1 MAWPVAKLGDV
12 CQTGSGGTP
21 LRSNKDYYEG
31 GSIPWLMSGE
41 VGQGEIHSVRQ
52 CITQL
57 GLANSA
63 AKIFPKE
70 TVVIAMYGATAGQVG
85 LLKCE
90 SATNQAVCGILP
102 NSRFNAKFLYYYFL
116 SRQTHMIAQATGNA
130 QPNISQVK
138 IKNIDVPLAP
148 LPEQRRI
155 VSILDEAFAGLEA
168 MRANAEKNLQNARDL
183 SASYSDSVFSEQ
195 TSWTEANLD
204 EVVAADCSLSYGIVQ
219 PGNEVPDGLPI
230 VRPTDLVSRTIE
242 LDGLKRINP
251 ALAASYQRTMLQAGD
266 LLLCVRGTTGTVAV
280 ASKSLTG
287 ANVTRGI
294 VPIRFD
300 PKKVLADFGYHLL
313 RCDYVQTQI
322 RAKTYGAAL
331 MQINIKDL
339 REVRVRF
346 PKLSEQKSISKRLD
360 AADQHSNEL
369 LEIYSAKLA
378 AIDELK
384 QSILQKAF
392 AGELTA
398 AAAVAA

>member
-1 MAWPVAKLGDV
+1 MKAGWKPKKLGEVLRLEYGKPLAAHDRDKQGKYLAFGANGALCRTNRYFHDKPSV
-12 CQTGSGGTP
+12 IIGRKGSA
-21 LRSNKDYYEG
+21 
-31 GSIPWLMSGE
+31 GE
-41 VGQGEIHSVRQ
+41 VNLTPEKFWPLDVTYFVTFDDAQYDLMFLFHVLRFLRLPS
-52 CITQL
+52 
-57 GLANSA
+57 LAKGVKPGINRNDVYDL
-63 AKIFPKE
+63 IFSFP
-70 TVVIAMYGATAGQVG
+70 
-85 LLKCE
+85 
-90 SATNQAVCGILP
+90 S
-102 NSRFNAKFLYYYFL
+102 
-116 SRQTHMIAQATGNA
+116 
-130 QPNISQVK
+130 
-138 IKNIDVPLAP
+138 

-155 VSILDEAFAGLEA
+155 VSILDEAFAGLDA

-392 AGELTA
+392 AGELTSA
-398 AAAVAA
+398 EAVAA